1 MNKKEF
7 SRIAV
12 IGAGSWGTALGNLLA
27 ESGKKVDLWVREK
40 EVFEEIKRQ
49 RVNRTFL
56 PDVKLS
62 SVLNPVTSLKEALF
76 EKDLVVLA
84 IPSHVFREVI
94 TGLRPYLHSDACLM
108 AATKGIENE
117 SLMLMSEV
125 TEEVLGRKSLTGLAC
140 LAGPS
145 FASEVSRKLPTAVT
159 IASHDIAYAEK
170 LQKVFNRD
178 FFRVYV
184 SDDLLGAQLG
194 GAMKNVIAIAAG
206 VCDGLGFGHNARAAL
221 ITRGLAEIT
230 RLGVSIGCNAHT
242 FAGLAGLGDL
252 VLTCTSGLSR
262 NRTVGYRIGK
272 GENLEEITE
281 GMKMVAEGVRTT
293 RSAYQL
299 GRRNEVV
306 MPITHEMYRIL
317 YEEKNPKE
325 AGRDLM
331 MRDLK
336 VEMENRD
343 FGTCSG
349 NA

>member
-1 MNKKEF
+1 MNAKGF

-27 ESGKKVDLWVREK
+27 ENEEKVDLWVREV
-40 EVFEEIKRQ
+40 EVFQEIKTQ
-49 RVNRTFL
+49 GVNKTFL

-62 SVLNPVTSLKEALF
+62 SALNPVTSLKEALF
-76 EKDLVVLA
+76 EKELVVLA
-84 IPSHVFREVI
+84 VPSHVFREVI
-94 TGLRPYLHSDACLM
+94 SDLRPYLHSEICLM

-125 TEEVLGRKSLTGLAC
+125 TEDVLGAEFKPEFGSLS
-140 LAGPS
+140 GPS
-145 FASEVSRKLPTAVT
+145 FASEVSRKLPAAVT
-159 IASHDIAYAEK
+159 IASHDLVYAER
-170 LQKVFNRD
+170 LQRVFNRD

-184 SDDLLGAQLG
+184 SDDLLGVQLG

-206 VCDGLGFGHNARAAL
+206 ICDGLGFGYNARAAL

-272 GENLEEITE
+272 GENLEEITG
-281 GMKMVAEGVRTT
+281 GMKMIAEGVRTT
-293 RSAYQL
+293 KSAYQL
-299 GRRNEVV
+299 GIRKEVA
-306 MPITHEMYRIL
+306 MPITTEMYRIL
-317 YEEKNPKE
+317 YEKKKPKE
-325 AGRDLM
+325 AVRDLM

-336 VEMENRD
+336 VELEH
-343 FGTCSG
+343 
-349 NA
+349 

>member
-1 MNKKEF
+1 MNTKVF

-27 ESGKKVDLWVREK
+27 ENSKKVDLWVREA
-40 EVFEEIKRQ
+40 EVFQEIKTQ
-49 RVNRTFL
+49 GVNKTFL

-62 SVLNPVTSLKEALF
+62 PSLNPVTSLKEALF
-76 EKDLVVLA
+76 DKELVVLA
-84 IPSHVFREVI
+84 VPSHVYREVI
-94 TGLRPYLHSDACLM
+94 TDLRPYLHSGLCLM

-117 SLMLMSEV
+117 SLMLMSQV
-125 TEEVLGRKSLTGLAC
+125 TEDVLGAEFKPEFGSLS
-140 LAGPS
+140 GPS
-145 FASEVSRKLPTAVT
+145 FAGEVSRRLPAAVT
-159 IASHDIAYAEK
+159 IAGHDLVYAER
-170 LQKVFNRD
+170 LQRVFNRD

-184 SDDLLGAQLG
+184 SDDLFGVQLG

-206 VCDGLGFGHNARAAL
+206 ICDGLGFGYNARAAL

-272 GENLEEITE
+272 GEDLEEITG

-293 RSAYQL
+293 KSAYQL
-299 GRRNEVV
+299 GRRRKVV
-306 MPITHEMYRIL
+306 MPITSEMYRIL
-317 YEEKNPKE
+317 YEKKKPKE
-325 AGRDLM
+325 AVRDLM

-336 VEMENRD
+336 VELEH
-343 FGTCSG
+343 
-349 NA
+349 

>member
-1 MNKKEF
+1 MMKEKGF

-27 ESGKKVDLWVREK
+27 ENGRKVDLWVRET
-40 EVFEEIKRQ
+40 EVFQEIKKERI
-49 RVNRTFL
+49 NKTFL
-56 PDVKLS
+56 PDVRLS
-62 SVLNPVTSLKEALF
+62 PSLNPVSTLKEALF
-76 EKDLVVLA
+76 EKELVVLA
-84 IPSHVFREVI
+84 IPSHVFREVLTMLKPFLPPDI
-94 TGLRPYLHSDACLM
+94 CLM

-117 SLMLMSEV
+117 TLMLMSEV
-125 TEEVLGRKSLTGLAC
+125 TEDVLGTKSMPEFAC

-145 FASEVSRKLPTAVT
+145 FASEVSKKLPAAVT
-159 IASHDIAYAEK
+159 IAAHDMEYAEE
-170 LQKVFNRD
+170 LQKAFNRD

-184 SDDLLGAQLG
+184 SDDLLGVQLG

-230 RLGVSIGCNAHT
+230 RLGVCIGCNAHT

-272 GENLEEITE
+272 GEKLREITE
-281 GMKMVAEGVRTT
+281 GMKMVAEGVKTT

-299 GRRNEVV
+299 GRGKEVV
-306 MPITHEMYRIL
+306 MPITTEMYRIL
-317 YEEKNPKE
+317 YENKKPEE
-325 AGRDLM
+325 AVKDLM

-336 VEMENRD
+336 VEPER
-343 FGTCSG
+343 
-349 NA
+349 

>member
-1 MNKKEF
+1 MNGKGF
-7 SRIAV
+7 SRIAI

-27 ESGKKVDLWVREK
+27 ENGKEVDLWVREE
-40 EVFEEIKRQ
+40 EVFQQIREQ
-49 RVNRTFL
+49 GVNRVFL

-62 SVLNPVTSLKEALF
+62 PFLKPVSSFEEALF
-76 EKDLVVLA
+76 KKELVVLA

-94 TGLRPYLHSDACLM
+94 TGIRPYLPPDISLM

-117 SLMLMSEV
+117 SLMLMSQV
-125 TEEVLGRKSLTGLAC
+125 TEDVLDTKCIPEFGC

-145 FASEVSRKLPTAVT
+145 FASEVSRKLPAAIT
-159 IASHDIAYAEK
+159 IAGRDMAYAEK

-184 SDDLLGAQLG
+184 SDDILGVQLG

-252 VLTCTSGLSR
+252 VLTCTSDLSR

-272 GENLEEITE
+272 GESLEEITV
-281 GMKMVAEGVRTT
+281 GMRMVAEGVKTT
-293 RSAYQL
+293 KSAYQL

-306 MPITHEMYRIL
+306 MPITNEMYRIL
-317 YEEKNPKE
+317 YEEKKPKE
-325 AGRDLM
+325 AVRDLM

-336 VEMENRD
+336 VELEN
-343 FGTCSG
+343 
-349 NA
+349 